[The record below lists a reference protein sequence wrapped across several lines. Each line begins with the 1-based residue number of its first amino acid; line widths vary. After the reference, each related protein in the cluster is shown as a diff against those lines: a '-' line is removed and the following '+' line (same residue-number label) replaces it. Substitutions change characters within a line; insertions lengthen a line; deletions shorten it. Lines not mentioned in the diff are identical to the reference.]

1 VASLAG
7 QSALVTGASRG
18 IGRAIAVELAR
29 DGASVVVNYR
39 SSGAEAEDTVREI
52 RESGGQA
59 EAFAADVSSEPD
71 VRRLVDFAVGRSGRI
86 DILVC
91 NAGVVRDQL
100 LGAMTLADWQA
111 VIDVNLKGVFL
122 SIREVLPH
130 MMAQRSGSIVMLS
143 SIAAERGGR
152 GHANYVASKGG
163 VNAMMLSLAVELAPR
178 NIRVNAVAPGVIL
191 TEMTSRIR
199 TFADEEIKRQIPLKR
214 FGEAREVAR
223 AVCFLASADAS
234 YVTGEILHVTGGLG
248 C

>member
-1 VASLAG
+1 MASLAG